1 MSSCAK
7 FQHDSFVRRI
17 VSSKNAKRMFLSS
30 EPPPDNF
37 SKVLFYSDM
46 VSNGSYLCV
55 QFHDRRMNSL
65 GGVESQRNQ

>member
-1 MSSCAK
+1 MSPCAK

-46 VSNGSYLCV
+46 VSNLCV